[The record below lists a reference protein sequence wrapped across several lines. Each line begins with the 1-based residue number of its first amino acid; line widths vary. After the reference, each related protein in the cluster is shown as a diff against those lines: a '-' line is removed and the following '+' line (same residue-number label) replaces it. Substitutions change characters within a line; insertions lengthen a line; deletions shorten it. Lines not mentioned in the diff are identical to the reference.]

1 MFIAFTDT
9 VSKELLE
16 HTARCIAAVVDGGS
30 LTMLREGAAAGF
42 AGMLSDNDIASV
54 A

>member
-1 MFIAFTDT
+1 VLIVFTDT

-30 LTMLREGAAAGF
+30 LATVREGSVAGF
-42 AGMLSDNDIASV
+42 ASMLSDKDIASV
-54 A
+54 T

>member
-1 MFIAFTDT
+1 MIVFTDT

-30 LTMLREGAAAGF
+30 LATVREGVAGF
-42 AGMLSDNDIASV
+42 ASMLLDNDIASV
-54 A
+54 T